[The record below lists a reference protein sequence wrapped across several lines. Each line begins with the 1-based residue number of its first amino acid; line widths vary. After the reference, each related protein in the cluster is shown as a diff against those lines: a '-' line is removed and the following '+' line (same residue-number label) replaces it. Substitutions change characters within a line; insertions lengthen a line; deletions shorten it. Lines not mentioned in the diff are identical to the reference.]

1 MEASRVS
8 ARLDRKTVE
17 KNRRIHMKALCA
29 KLVSLLPASASQ
41 VSLSGKAEEITTIRN
56 ESVAATLPNQ
66 LDEAIN
72 YIKAMQETLERM
84 KKRKKLLMWCAGIGK
99 DEENTC
105 LRVPKM
111 EVQDLN
117 SGLRVIAISS
127 TCDHRLKFSEAV
139 RIVEEAEGNEII
151 TASYAVV
158 GDAAFHTIES
168 MATGNGI
175 GEADKV
181 LESLKNAF
189 RAKLIR
195 WVM

>member
-41 VSLSGKAEEITTIRN
+41 

>member
-17 KNRRIHMKALCA
+17 KNRRIHMKALYA
-29 KLVSLLPASASQ
+29 KLLSLLPASAS
-41 VSLSGKAEEITTIRN
+41 K

-72 YIKAMQETLERM
+72 YIKATQETLERM
-84 KKRKKLLMWCAGIGK
+84 KKRKKQLMWCAGIGK

-105 LRVPKM
+105 LRMPKM
-111 EVQDLN
+111 EVQDFS

-127 TCDHRLKFSEAV
+127 TCDHQLKFSEAV
-139 RIVEEAEGNEII
+139 RIVEAEGNEII
-151 TASYAVV
+151 TASYAVI
-158 GDAAFHTIES
+158 GDATFHTVES
-168 MATGNGI
+168 MATGSGI

-181 LESLKNAF
+181 LEGLKYAF

-195 WVM
+195 EVM

>member
-17 KNRRIHMKALCA
+17 KNRRIHMKALYA
-29 KLVSLLPASASQ
+29 KLVSLLPASASK
-41 VSLSGKAEEITTIRN
+41 VSPSGKTEEITAIRN

-72 YIKAMQETLERM
+72 YIKAMQETLQRM
-84 KKRKKLLMWCAGIGK
+84 KKRKKQLMWCAGIGK

-111 EVQDLN
+111 EVQDFN

-139 RIVEEAEGNEII
+139 RIVEAEGNEII

-158 GDAAFHTIES
+158 GDVAFYTIES
-168 MATGNGI
+168 MATGNRI